1 MQTTTHEPDRFSMP
15 ASQLESL
22 SKREPILWVNPN
34 YAPLALVDV
43 QSLEPAQALERF
55 KRHAPVLRRVFAELE
70 ASAGQVSS
78 ALEPANALADVLA
91 GAFGPCSR
99 QASLLEPARGNW
111 WIKRDDALP
120 VAGSVKARGGFHEVL
135 SVAEDLLASHGVQ
148 CELDSSEA
156 SRIFSQYTVAVG
168 STGNLGLSIGLIA
181 ARLGFR
187 AVVHMSSDAKAWKK
201 QRLRSHG
208 IQVVEHEG
216 DYAAAVAAGRAQ
228 SEGDPFSHFVDDEHS
243 VALFLGYSA
252 AADELAVQLDAHGV
266 VVDEAHPLFVY
277 IPCGVGGAPG
287 GIAYGLKQRYGR
299 AVHCFFAEPVASPC
313 MLLQLASAPGQEVSV
328 YDIGLDNRTEA
339 DGLAVPS
346 ASPLVAPLMREM
358 LSGIFTVDDETLF
371 LDTYLLHQSMGLLVE
386 PSAAA
391 SFRGPLWLQGSEEGK
406 FYQKQNGLE
415 RVMDQANHVLWSTG
429 GSLVP
434 ESEHL
439 KFQER
444 GRALRAPHPQASKNG
459 PR

>member
-1 MQTTTHEPDRFSMP
+1 MS

-22 SKREPILWVNPN
+22 SKREPLLWANSN
-34 YAPLALVDV
+34 YAPLAAVDA
-43 QSLEPAQALERF
+43 QRLDPARALARF
-55 KRHAPVLRRVFAELE
+55 KRHAATLRRVFAELE

-78 ALEPANALADVLA
+78 ALEPANALAAVLGDVPA
-91 GAFGPCSR
+91 GALGQCSA
-99 QASLLEPARGNW
+99 QPSPHEAVRGNW

-135 SVAEDLLASHGVQ
+135 SVAEDLLARRGVE
-148 CELDSSEA
+148 CELDAPEA
-156 SRIFSQYTVAVG
+156 SRIFGQYTISVG

-216 DYAAAVAAGRAQ
+216 DYAAAVAAGREQ
-228 SEGDPFSHFVDDEHS
+228 SEADPFSHFVDDEHS
-243 VALFLGYSA
+243 VQLFLGYSA
-252 AADELAVQLDAHGV
+252 AAEELAVQLNTHGV

-313 MLLQLASAPGQEVSV
+313 MLLQLASAPGQSVSV

-346 ASPLVAPLMREM
+346 ASPLVAPLMRKM
-358 LSGIFTVDDETLF
+358 LSGVFTVDDETLF
-371 LDTYLLHQSMGLLVE
+371 LDTYLLHQSMGLQVE

-391 SFRGPLWLQGSEEGK
+391 SFRGPLWLRLSAEGK
-406 FYQKQNGLE
+406 LYQKQSGLE
-415 RVMDQANHVLWSTG
+415 HLMDQANHVIWSTG

-434 ESEHL
+434 EAEHS
-439 KFQER
+439 KFQDKGR
-444 GRALRAPHPQASKNG
+444 GLSAAHPRA
-459 PR
+459 